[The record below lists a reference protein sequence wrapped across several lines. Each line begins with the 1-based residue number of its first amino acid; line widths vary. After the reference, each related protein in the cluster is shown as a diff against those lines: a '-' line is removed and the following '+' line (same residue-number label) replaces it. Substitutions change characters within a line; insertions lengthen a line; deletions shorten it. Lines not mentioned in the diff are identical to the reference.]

1 MDGGRRMK
9 IRQVQYFLT
18 VAETGRFTT
27 AAEELHISQSSVSKQ
42 IMALEKELGFL
53 LIDRS
58 RRRIAL
64 TRAGEAFLKHARV
77 LNKDYLAMV
86 AELSAYKTTPSFS
99 VLSIPVIA
107 QYGIASYLAQF
118 RTAYPHFDFTLE
130 EREPLPILRSLDNH
144 THDLAFVREHYLDT
158 ETYSSLLIAQ
168 DKLLVAVSKDHHLAD
183 RGSVSLKELAD
194 ENFITYE
201 KSTLVDKLVVGAC
214 RRAGFE
220 PRVIYATLRIE
231 SILGLVASNSGI
243 ALVMGKVFDHS
254 KHLDVIGVPL
264 EETIKSDVVLAWLKN
279 KMPSKAARKFV
290 DFMSKELAV

>member
-77 LNKDYLAMV
+77 LNKDYLAMM

-118 RTAYPHFDFTLE
+118 RTAYPHFDFILE